1 MAAPV
6 AAVRAARAVLALCAW
21 VPIASAQEVPPPAY
35 QLAAQRAGIPSPVLF
50 AVALQ
55 ESGARLHGRL
65 IPWPWTLNV
74 AGQAER
80 YATRAEACAGLRR
93 PGAASLDLC
102 YVAAGWYDGFF
113 ETGLAPWDIAAGSLI
128 VAEAGGLIGNF
139 TGEGDFLNQREV
151 IAGNPKIFAQLVQML
166 NGYSRVITP
175 DEAGTASTSS
185 STPMGALAAANAAA
199 EAAEKAAQ
207 KNALSAAEAPQEPA
221 TTAKKPPRRITRD
234 EFYIADEAFFTG
246 TAAEVTPI
254 RELDNRTIGS
264 GSRGPVTTRLQSLF
278 FETVSGRNA
287 AHKSWLT
294 KV

>member
-93 PGAASLDLC
+93 ALARTPASRIDAGLGQVNLGYHAHRYEHPCDLLDPYRNL
-102 YVAAGWYDGFF
+102 
-113 ETGLAPWDIAAGSLI
+113 DIAADILL
-128 VAEAGGLIGNF
+128 EQH
-139 TGEGDFLNQREV
+139 TPGEDW
-151 IAGNPKIFAQLVQML
+151 
-166 NGYSRVITP
+166 
-175 DEAGTASTSS
+175 
-185 STPMGALAAANAAA
+185 
-199 EAAEKAAQ
+199 
-207 KNALSAAEAPQEPA
+207 
-221 TTAKKPPRRITRD
+221 
-234 EFYIADEAFFTG
+234 FF
-246 TAAEVTPI
+246 
-254 RELDNRTIGS
+254 
-264 GSRGPVTTRLQSLF
+264 
-278 FETVSGRNA
+278 
-287 AHKSWLT
+287 
-294 KV
+294 